1 MKSRLFALSLAL
13 VLAVSVTGA
22 ATRSSA
28 GAAAGPSAGVTAAAR
43 AAATTHKT
51 LTIEYTTDFITLDP
65 ALALDLDGWMT
76 VWSVLFDQL
85 YRFDRFTHFVPDVA
99 AAMPAISGGGTVYT
113 IPLRHGIRFSNGRE
127 ITAQDVAYSLTRDID
142 PATKGFGQSFFTAIV
157 GANDF
162 IAGKAKTIK
171 GIQVLGRYLLRIT
184 LIHPQSVFLNDLAT
198 SSASIVPKEEVVR
211 WGKEWGRHP
220 VGSGPYVLQQWTSG
234 RQLVFTR
241 NPYYHGTRPSIDTIV
256 YEVGANPSVALLR
269 VQKGQADI
277 AGDGLNG
284 NDIVALRNDPTWS
297 KYLVGQPV
305 PWPQWLQM
313 NTRMKPFDN
322 KLVRQAVAMAINRVD
337 LIKVINGQ
345 GQLMEGQLPPMIP
358 GYDPTLKGYPYD
370 PAQAR
375 RLLAKAGYPHGFST
389 TLLYSDQPGLPSIVN
404 QVIQQQLAQV
414 GITAKLRDFPD
425 PSTYLSYIAQP
436 NHAPILTSGWWED
449 YPDPYDFIPLQLGCA
464 AAVPGGVNYTFY
476 CNPKVDALTN
486 QAELTTN
493 TQKRLQLYQQAGRI
507 IQDDAVKI
515 ALFNWVWWDVHSPRL
530 QGFSIDPTYSFYHF
544 QDMSIS
550 G

>member
-1 MKSRLFALSLAL
+1 MKSRLFSVLLACG
-13 VLAVSVTGA
+13 LAVSATGMGTA
-22 ATRSSA
+22 ATRSGAPARASVA
-28 GAAAGPSAGVTAAAR
+28 THGAATGS
-43 AAATTHKT
+43 T
-51 LTIEYTTDFITLDP
+51 LKIEYTTDFITLDP

-76 VWSVLFDQL
+76 VWSMLFDQL
-85 YRFDRFTHFVPDVA
+85 YRFDRFTHFVPDIAV
-99 AAMPAISGGGTVYT
+99 AMPTITNGGTIYT
-113 IPLRHGIRFSNGRE
+113 IPIRHGLHFSNGRE
-127 ITAQDVAYSLTRDID
+127 ITADDVVYSLIRDID
-142 PATKGFGQSFFTAIV
+142 PATKAFGQSFFTAIV

-162 IAGKAKTIK
+162 INGKAKTVK

-184 LIHPQSVFLNDLAT
+184 LIHPQSVFINDLAT
-198 SSASIVPKEEVVR
+198 SSSSVVPKEEVAR

-220 VGSGPYVLQQWTSG
+220 VGSGPYELKQWTSG
-234 RQLVFTR
+234 RQLVFVR
-241 NPYYHGTRPSIDTIV
+241 NPYYHGKRPSIGTII

-297 KYLVGQPV
+297 RYLVGEPV

-322 KLVRQAVAMAINRVD
+322 KLVRQAVAMAINRLD

-358 GYDPTLKGYPYD
+358 GYDSSLKGYPYD

-449 YPDPYDFIPLQLGCA
+449 YPDPYDFITLQLSCS
-464 AAVPGGVNYTFY
+464 AAVAGGVNYTFY
-476 CNPKVDALTN
+476 CNPKVDTLDN
-486 QAELTTN
+486 KAELTTD
-493 TQKRLQLYQQAGRI
+493 TQKRLDLYKQAGVI

-515 ALFNWVWWDVHSPRL
+515 ALFNWVWWDVYSPRL
-530 QGFSIDPTYSFYHF
+530 RGFSIDPTYSFYHF
-544 QDMSIS
+544 QDMSLA